1 MGKQFKDVVFGDE
14 IYVMSVFVVFNGRGD
29 NSDNELMK
37 KIEGIYPM
45 LSRYDSSGPS
55 TFFVTRTIEANEH
68 IRRLLLSTEK
78 VEHENNYSPQTAR
91 LTTIDINK
99 EESTSDFIINRIY
112 GGSIKIYSTSLESLK
127 KIYDEVVDALL
138 MSESKR
144 SNRKMSSLMELKNKK
159 I

>member
-1 MGKQFKDVVFGDE
+1 MGKQFKDVGFGDE
-14 IYVMSVFVVFNGRGD
+14 IYVVSMFVIFNGRGD

-37 KIEGIYPM
+37 KVEGIYPM

-78 VEHENNYSPQTAR
+78 VENENDYAPQTAR

-127 KIYDEVVDALL
+127 KIYDEVIDCILK
-138 MSESKR
+138 SESIKC
-144 SNRKMSSLMELKNKK
+144 NRIMSSLMELKNKK